1 MVMTETVST
10 ILDPRVCREFRR
22 MCTRRLEASWFAY
35 QRLRG
40 SELVPTSWQKEARLC
55 LILRITPLE
64 RSREHN
70 VKPLGYL
77 PTAAEPI
84 SPSQN
89 TSLSAPNIAASY
101 TALPISVC
109 LL

>member
-1 MVMTETVST
+1 MVMTETVSI
-10 ILDPRVCREFRR
+10 ILDPLDCREFRP

-40 SELVPTSWQKEARLC
+40 SELGPTSWQKEVRLC
-55 LILRITPLE
+55 LILRITRSE

-89 TSLSAPNIAASY
+89 ALLSELNIAASY
-101 TALPISVC
+101 TALPI
-109 LL
+109 